1 MAPVPANPKIYHI
14 VHIDRLASI
23 IQCNGLLSD
32 AALLAQSLAGTTI
45 GMDKIKLRRLNE
57 LKLSSHPDLSVGQ
70 CVPFYFCPRS
80 IMLYLISQ
88 ANHPE
93 LSYRGGQ
100 TPILHLQADLQAS
113 VAWASQLGSRWAF
126 TKSNAGSYYFEDF
139 CDLSHLHQ
147 LDWDAI
153 QTAQWQKCKEAKQAE
168 FLMEHGFP
176 WGLIEAIGVRD
187 TNHYRQVISILD
199 TAQPAHRPA
208 VKLQPDWYY

>member
-1 MAPVPANPKIYHI
+1 MVPVPANPKIYHI

-23 IQCNGLLSD
+23 IRCNGLLSD

-93 LSYRGGQ
+93 LTYRGGQ

-113 VAWASQLGSRWAF
+113 VAWASQLGRRWAF
-126 TKSNAGSYYFEDF
+126 TKSNAGSYYFDDY
-139 CDLSHLHQ
+139 CDLTHLHQ
-147 LDWDAI
+147 LHWGAI
-153 QTAQWQKCKEAKQAE
+153 QATLWNNCKELKQAE
-168 FLMEHGFP
+168 FLMEKSFP
-176 WGLIEAIGVRD
+176 WELIEAIGVLD
-187 TNHYRQVISILD
+187 LNHYRQVISILD

-208 VKLQPDWYY
+208 VKIKTDWYY